1 MDTHKP
7 NHIPLPAKLRPLR
20 QLVPFL
26 KPYTGVLLL
35 AFLALALAAA
45 ATLAV
50 PFTVRF
56 MIDVGFTEVS
66 TSSVDRY
73 FIALMA
79 VAVILALATATR
91 HYLVSWLGER
101 VVADIRQA
109 VYKHVIVMDPAFFE
123 VTRTGEVLSRLTT
136 DTTLIQTVVGTT
148 VSMALRNIFMFVGG
162 LVMLIVTSPKL
173 SGLIIIIVPV
183 VMLPIIIFGR
193 RVRRLSRASQDRV
206 ADTSAFAG
214 ETLNAVQ
221 TIQAFTFESHASE
234 KFGNAVETSFNTA
247 LHRLRV
253 RSALSALVILLVFGA
268 AVTLLRVGA
277 QAVMNNTMTPGELSQ
292 FVLYTILVAGAT
304 GVLSEVWGEL
314 QRAAGATERLME
326 LLMLESA
333 IVTPTSP
340 IALTHPVQGAVHLE
354 NITFYYPSRPEQ
366 PALNSFSLDI
376 EPGQSI
382 ALVGPSGAG
391 KSTVFQLL
399 LRFYD
404 PQQGCIQLD
413 GIAINQLDPK
423 ALRQNIGLVPQDTVV
438 FAADALENIRYGR
451 PEATDEEVFE
461 AARLAAADGFL
472 SRLPDGYH
480 TFLGEQGIRLSGGE
494 RQRIAI
500 ARAILKDSPLL
511 LLDEATSALDAE
523 SERLVQQALM
533 RLMAERTT
541 LVIAHRL
548 ATVMQADRI
557 VVMDAGHIVATGTH
571 DELIKQGGLYSKLA
585 ELQFTD

>member
-1 MDTHKP
+1 MDQLKP
-7 NHIPLPAKLRPLR
+7 NHTHLTTKLRPLWR
-20 QLVPFL
+20 LVPFL

-35 AFLALALAAA
+35 AFAALTLAAA

-56 MIDVGFTEVS
+56 MIDVGFTKASAV
-66 TSSVDRY
+66 SVDRY
-73 FIALMA
+73 FLALMA
-79 VAVILALATATR
+79 VAVIMALATATR

-109 VYKHVIVMDPAFFE
+109 IYKHVIVMDPAFFE

-148 VSMALRNIFMFVGG
+148 VSMTLRNIFMFVGG

-193 RVRRLSRASQDRV
+193 RVRRLSRESQDRV

-221 TIQAFTFESHASE
+221 TIQAFTFESRASD
-234 KFGNAVETSFNTA
+234 KYGNAVETSFNTA
-247 LHRLRV
+247 LRRLRV
-253 RSALSALVILLVFGA
+253 RSVLSALVILLVFGA
-268 AVTLLRVGA
+268 AVALLRVGA
-277 QAVMNNTMTPGELSQ
+277 QAVMNDTMSPGELSQ

-326 LLMLESA
+326 LLMVQPA
-333 IVTPTSP
+333 ITAPTSP
-340 IALTHPVQGAVHLE
+340 VALPQSVQGTVRFD

-366 PALNSFSLDI
+366 PALESFCLDI
-376 EPGQSI
+376 DPGQTV

-404 PQQGCIQLD
+404 PQQGRIQLD
-413 GIAINQLDPK
+413 DIAIDRLDPK
-423 ALRQNIGLVPQDTVV
+423 ALRQSIGLVPQDTVV

-451 PEATDEEVFE
+451 PDATDEEVFE
-461 AARLAAADGFL
+461 AARLAAADTFL
-472 SRLPDGYH
+472 SRLPEGYH
-480 TFLGEQGIRLSGGE
+480 TFLGERGVRLSGGE

-500 ARAILKDSPLL
+500 ARAILKDPPLM

-523 SERLVQQALM
+523 SERLVQQALTH
-533 RLMAERTT
+533 LMAERTT

-548 ATVMQADRI
+548 ATVLQADRI
-557 VVMDAGHIVATGTH
+557 VVMDAGRIVAAGTH
-571 DELIKQGGLYSKLA
+571 DELIKQGGLYARLA